1 MTMPIF
7 EYKATSPEGKVFE
20 GQREEIDH
28 PSMINW
34 LQASGYI
41 PIYAKETKS
50 SSGQSL
56 KKAFAL
62 SKKSINSNQLL
73 AFTEQLATLVKAKLP
88 VDHALRIFRD
98 LSEHENVRNMSASLL
113 EDVEAGSDL
122 SAALEKQKNIFS
134 PYYINMVRA
143 SEAGGNLEVGL
154 TRMHE
159 YLESAKVMRD
169 KLISSLIYP
178 IILMVVALA
187 SILVIMTF
195 VVPKITELFEGS
207 EELLPTAT
215 KMVISVSNFVSNYW
229 WLMLAIIIGLGF
241 LLRYLFTSP
250 SYRKFWDARL
260 LKLPVFGDLLVKHET
275 AKFTSSLGSL
285 LSNGVPVLSALPIAK
300 ANLTN
305 SLFLDNISRAME
317 QFKEG
322 KSLFHTLSMAKL
334 FPSLALQMIK
344 VGEETGELDNML
356 KRVSEIYEKE
366 TANAMQRLVNLFEPV
381 IIILLGIVIG
391 GIIVSILLGM
401 VSINDLAS

>member
-1 MTMPIF
+1 
-7 EYKATSPEGKVFE
+7 
-20 GQREEIDH
+20 REEIDH
-28 PSMINW
+28 SAMINW
-34 LQASGYI
+34 LQSSGYI
-41 PIYAKETKS
+41 PIYAKEAKS
-50 SSGQSL
+50 YSNQSL
-56 KKAFAL
+56 KKVFAV

-98 LSEHENVRNMSASLL
+98 LSEHENVRKMSASLL

-122 SAALEKQKNIFS
+122 SSALEKQKTIFS

-143 SEAGGNLEVGL
+143 SEASGNLEIGL

-159 YLESAKVMRD
+159 YLESAKTMRD

-178 IILMVVALA
+178 IILMVVAMA
-187 SILVIMTF
+187 SIIVIMTF

-207 EELLPTAT
+207 EELLPVAT
-215 KMVISVSNFVSNYW
+215 KMVISVSNFISSYW
-229 WLMLAIIIGLGF
+229 WLLLVIFIFLGF
-241 LLRYLFTSP
+241 LIRYVFTSP
-250 SYRKFWDARL
+250 SYRKFWDAKL
-260 LKLPVFGDLLVKHET
+260 VKLPVFGDLLVKHET

-366 TANAMQRLVNLFEPV
+366 TSNAMQRLVNLFEPA
-381 IIILLGIVIG
+381 IIILLGVVIG
-391 GIIVSILLGM
+391 GIIVSILVGM

>member
-1 MTMPIF
+1 MF
-7 EYKATSPEGKVFE
+7 EYKATSPEGKVLE
-20 GQREEIDH
+20 GQREE
-28 PSMINW
+28 SNQLAVINW

-41 PIYAKETKS
+41 PIYAKEAS
-50 SSGQSL
+50 SSTSRSFKTAFSI
-56 KKAFAL
+56 KKNAIT
-62 SKKSINSNQLL
+62 SSQLL

-98 LSEHENVRNMSASLL
+98 LSDHENVRTMSATLL
-113 EDVEAGSDL
+113 EDVEAGNDL
-122 SAALEKQKNIFS
+122 SSALEKQKTVFS

-143 SEAGGNLEVGL
+143 SEASGNLEIGL
-154 TRMHE
+154 SRMHE

-169 KLISSLIYP
+169 KLISSLVYP
-178 IILMVVALA
+178 MILVVVAIASLA
-187 SILVIMTF
+187 VIMTF
-195 VVPKITELFEGS
+195 VVPKITELFAGS
-207 EELLPTAT
+207 EELLPVAT
-215 KMVISVSNFVSNYW
+215 KMVIAASSFFTAYW
-229 WLMLAIIIGLGF
+229 WAILIFLIGFVF
-241 LLRYLFTSP
+241 LIKYLLKSP
-250 SYRKFWDARL
+250 KYRKFWDSRF

-305 SLFLDNISRAME
+305 SLFLDNISKAME

-322 KSLFHTLSMAKL
+322 KSLFQTLSTAKL

-344 VGEETGELDNML
+344 VGEETGELDGML
-356 KRVSEIYEKE
+356 TRVSEIYEKE
-366 TANAMQRLVNLFEPV
+366 TSNAMQRLVNLFEPAI
-381 IIILLGIVIG
+381 IIILGIAIG

>member
-1 MTMPIF
+1 MY
-7 EYKATSPEGKVFE
+7 EYKATTLEGKVFE
-20 GQREEIDH
+20 GQREESDH
-28 PSMINW
+28 NAMINW
-34 LQASGYI
+34 LQSSGYI
-41 PIYAKETKS
+41 PIYAKESTS
-50 SSGQSL
+50 SPTRSI
-56 KKAFAL
+56 KKYFEA

-98 LSEHENVRNMSASLL
+98 LSEHENVRDMSASLL

-122 SAALEKQKNIFS
+122 SSALENQKNVFS

-143 SEAGGNLEVGL
+143 SEASGNLEIGL

-178 IILMVVALA
+178 LILVVVALA

-207 EELLPTAT
+207 EELLPVAT
-215 KMVISVSNFVSNYW
+215 KVVISASNFVSNYW
-229 WLMLAIIIGLGF
+229 WLLIITTVLLTLF
-241 LLRYLFTSP
+241 LRYLFVSP
-250 SYRKFWDARL
+250 KYRKFWDS
-260 LKLPVFGDLLVKHET
+260 KFIKIPVFGDLLVKHET

-305 SLFLDNISRAME
+305 SLFLENISRAME

-322 KSLFHTLSMAKL
+322 KSLFHTLSLAKL

-366 TANAMQRLVNLFEPV
+366 TSNAMQRMVNLFEPV

>member
-1 MTMPIF
+1 MIMPIF
-7 EYKATSPEGKVFE
+7 EYKATTPDGKVFE
-20 GQREEIDH
+20 GQREEADH
-28 PSMINW
+28 PAMISW
-34 LQASGYI
+34 MQSSGYI
-41 PIYAKETKS
+41 PIYAKEAKS
-50 SSGQSL
+50 SSSQSF
-56 KKAFAL
+56 KKAFTL

-88 VDHALRIFRD
+88 VDYALRIFRD
-98 LSEHENVRNMSASLL
+98 LSEHENVRKMSASLL
-113 EDVEAGSDL
+113 EDVEAGKDL
-122 SAALEKQKNIFS
+122 SSALEKQKTIFS

-143 SEAGGNLEVGL
+143 SEASGNLEIGL

-159 YLESAKVMRD
+159 YLESAKTMRD

-178 IILMVVALA
+178 LILIVVAVI

-207 EELLPTAT
+207 EELLPVAT
-215 KMVISVSNFVSNYW
+215 KVVISVSNFVSNYW
-229 WLMLAIIIGLGF
+229 WLMLVGLVLLGF

-250 SYRKFWDARL
+250 NYRKFWDAKFV
-260 LKLPVFGDLLVKHET
+260 KLPVFGDLLVKHET

-300 ANLTN
+300 ANLSN
-305 SLFLDNISRAME
+305 SLFLENISRAME

-322 KSLFHTLSMAKL
+322 KSLFHTLSAAKL

-366 TANAMQRLVNLFEPV
+366 TSNAMQRLVNLFEPA
-381 IIILLGIVIG
+381 IIILLGVVIG

>member
-1 MTMPIF
+1 MF
-7 EYKATSPEGKVFE
+7 EYKATTPEGKVFE
-20 GQREEIDH
+20 GLREESDQ
-28 PSMINW
+28 SAVINW

-41 PIYAKETKS
+41 PIYAKEAS
-50 SSGQSL
+50 SSTGKTFKNAFTL
-56 KKAFAL
+56 KRNAITA
-62 SKKSINSNQLL
+62 NQLL

-98 LSEHENVRNMSASLL
+98 LSEHENVRTMSATLL
-113 EDVEAGSDL
+113 EDVEAGNDL
-122 SAALEKQKNIFS
+122 SSALEKQKTVFS

-143 SEAGGNLEVGL
+143 SEASGNLEIGL

-159 YLESAKVMRD
+159 YLETAKTMRD

-178 IILMVVALA
+178 MILVAVAIA
-187 SILVIMTF
+187 SLVVIMTF
-195 VVPKITELFEGS
+195 VVPKITELFAGS
-207 EELLPTAT
+207 EELLPLAT
-215 KMVISVSNFVSNYW
+215 KMVIAASNFFTAYW
-229 WLMLAIIIGLGF
+229 WAILVFLIGFVF
-241 LLRYLFTSP
+241 LVRYLLSSP
-250 SYRKFWDARL
+250 KYRKFWDKRF

-305 SLFLDNISRAME
+305 SLFLDNISKAMD

-322 KSLFHTLSMAKL
+322 KSLFQTLSMAKL

-356 KRVSEIYEKE
+356 TRVSEIYEKE
-366 TANAMQRLVNLFEPV
+366 TSNAMQRLVNLFEPA
-381 IIILLGIVIG
+381 IIILLGIAIG

>member
-1 MTMPIF
+1 MPIF
-7 EYKATSPEGKVFE
+7 EYKATTPDGKVFE
-20 GQREEIDH
+20 GQREEADH
-28 PSMINW
+28 PAMINW
-34 LQASGYI
+34 LQSSGYI
-41 PIYAKETKS
+41 PIYAKEARS
-50 SSGQSL
+50 SSSKSI
-56 KKAFAL
+56 KKALTL

-98 LSEHENVRNMSASLL
+98 LSEHENVRKMSASLL
-113 EDVEAGSDL
+113 EDVEAGKDL
-122 SAALEKQKNIFS
+122 SSALEKQKTIFS

-143 SEAGGNLEVGL
+143 SEASGNLEVGL

-159 YLESAKVMRD
+159 YLESAKTMRD

-178 IILMVVALA
+178 LILIIVAA
-187 SILVIMTF
+187 ISILVIMTF

-207 EELLPTAT
+207 EELLPVAT
-215 KMVISVSNFVSNYW
+215 KLVISVSNFVSNYW
-229 WLMLAIIIGLGF
+229 WLLLIGLVFFGF

-250 SYRKFWDARL
+250 SYRKFWDAKFV
-260 LKLPVFGDLLVKHET
+260 KLPVFGDLLVKHET

-300 ANLTN
+300 ANLSN
-305 SLFLDNISRAME
+305 SLFLENISRAME

-322 KSLFHTLSMAKL
+322 KSLFHTLSTAKL

-356 KRVSEIYEKE
+356 KRVAEIYEKE
-366 TANAMQRLVNLFEPV
+366 TSNALQRMVNLFEPA

>member
-1 MTMPIF
+1 MPVF
-7 EYKATSPEGKVFE
+7 EYKATTPEGKIFE
-20 GQREEIDH
+20 GQREETDH
-28 PSMINW
+28 SAMINW
-34 LQASGYI
+34 LQSSGYI
-41 PIYAKETKS
+41 PIYAKESKS
-50 SSGQSL
+50 SSAKSL
-56 KKAFAL
+56 KKFFTV

-98 LSEHENVRNMSASLL
+98 LSEHENVQEMSASLL

-122 SAALEKQKNIFS
+122 SSALEKQKAVFS

-143 SEAGGNLEVGL
+143 SEASGNLEIGL

-178 IILMVVALA
+178 LILVVVAFA

-207 EELLPTAT
+207 EELLPAST
-215 KMVISVSNFVSNYW
+215 KIVISVSNFVSSYW
-229 WLMLAIIIGLGF
+229 WL
-241 LLRYLFTSP
+241 LLVFAVVLVLFIRYLFSSP
-250 SYRKFWDARL
+250 KYRKFWDA
-260 LKLPVFGDLLVKHET
+260 KFVKFPVFGDLLVKHET

-305 SLFLDNISRAME
+305 SLFLENISKAME

-366 TANAMQRLVNLFEPV
+366 TSNAMQRLVNLFEPV
-381 IIILLGIVIG
+381 IIIMLGIVIG

-401 VSINDLAS
+401 VSINDLAT

>member
-1 MTMPIF
+1 MF
-7 EYKATSPEGKVFE
+7 EYKATTPEGKVFE
-20 GQREEIDH
+20 GQREEADH
-28 PSMINW
+28 SAMINW
-34 LQASGYI
+34 LQSSGYI

-50 SSGQSL
+50 SSKQSL
-56 KKAFAL
+56 KNAFSL

-113 EDVEAGSDL
+113 EDVEAGNDL
-122 SAALEKQKNIFS
+122 SSALEKQKSIFS

-143 SEAGGNLEVGL
+143 SEASGNLEIGL

-159 YLESAKVMRD
+159 YLESAKTMRD

-178 IILMVVALA
+178 MILIVVAMA

-207 EELLPTAT
+207 EELLPVAT
-215 KMVISVSNFVSNYW
+215 KMVISVSNFVSSYW
-229 WLMLAIIIGLGF
+229 WLLLVVLILAGF
-241 LLRYLFTSP
+241 LIRYLFTSP
-250 SYRKFWDARL
+250 SYRKFWDAKLVRL
-260 LKLPVFGDLLVKHET
+260 PIFGDLLVKHET

-322 KSLFHTLSMAKL
+322 KSLFHTLCMAKL

-366 TANAMQRLVNLFEPV
+366 TANAMQRLVNLFEPAI
-381 IIILLGIVIG
+381 IIILGVVIG

>member
-1 MTMPIF
+1 MPMF
-7 EYKATSPEGKVFE
+7 EYKATTPEGKIFE
-20 GQREEIDH
+20 GQREETDH
-28 PSMINW
+28 SAMINW

-41 PIYAKETKS
+41 PIYAKEAKS
-50 SSGQSL
+50 PSSQSL
-56 KKAFAL
+56 KNIFTL
-62 SKKSINSNQLL
+62 SKKTINSNQLL
-73 AFTEQLATLVKAKLP
+73 SFTEQLATLVKAKLP

-98 LSEHENVRNMSASLL
+98 LSEHENVQNMSASLL

-122 SAALEKQKNIFS
+122 SSALEKQKNIFS

-143 SEAGGNLEVGL
+143 SEASGNLEIGL
-154 TRMHE
+154 SRMHE
-159 YLESAKVMRD
+159 YLESAKTMRD

-178 IILMVVALA
+178 IILIVVAVA

-207 EELLPTAT
+207 EELLPVAT
-215 KMVISVSNFVSNYW
+215 KLVISFSNFISNYW
-229 WLMLAIIIGLGF
+229 WLLLVILISIGF
-241 LLRYLFTSP
+241 LIRYLFTSAK
-250 SYRKFWDARL
+250 YRKFWDAKF
-260 LKLPVFGDLLVKHET
+260 LKLPFFGDLLIKHET

-305 SLFLDNISRAME
+305 SLFLENISRAME

-366 TANAMQRLVNLFEPV
+366 TSNAMQRLVNLFEPA

>member
-1 MTMPIF
+1 MF
-7 EYKATSPEGKVFE
+7 EYKATTPEGKVLE
-20 GQREEIDH
+20 GQREETDH
-28 PSMINW
+28 SAMINW
-34 LQASGYI
+34 LQSSGYI
-41 PIYAKETKS
+41 PIYAKEAKS
-50 SSGQSL
+50 SSKQSL
-56 KKAFAL
+56 KNAFSL

-98 LSEHENVRNMSASLL
+98 LSEHENVRDMSASLL
-113 EDVEAGSDL
+113 EDVEAGNDL
-122 SAALEKQKNIFS
+122 SSALEKQKPIFS

-143 SEAGGNLEVGL
+143 SEASGNLEIGL

-159 YLESAKVMRD
+159 YLESAKTMRD

-178 IILMVVALA
+178 MILIVVALA

-207 EELLPTAT
+207 EELLPVAT
-215 KMVISVSNFVSNYW
+215 KMVISVSNFVSGYW
-229 WLMLAIIIGLGF
+229 WLLLVILILSGF
-241 LLRYLFTSP
+241 LIRYLFTSP
-250 SYRKFWDARL
+250 IYRKFWDAKLVR
-260 LKLPVFGDLLVKHET
+260 LPVFGDLLVKHET

-366 TANAMQRLVNLFEPV
+366 TSNAMQRLVNLFEPA
-381 IIILLGIVIG
+381 IIILLGVVIG

>member
-1 MTMPIF
+1 MPMF
-7 EYKATSPEGKVFE
+7 EYKATTPEGKVLE
-20 GQREEIDH
+20 GQREELDH
-28 PSMINW
+28 PAMINW
-34 LQASGYI
+34 LQSSGYI
-41 PIYAKETKS
+41 PIYAQEAKS
-50 SSGQSL
+50 SSSHSL
-56 KKAFAL
+56 KNAFSL
-62 SKKSINSNQLL
+62 TKKSINSNQLL

-98 LSEHENVRNMSASLL
+98 LSEHENVRDMSASLL
-113 EDVEAGSDL
+113 EDVEAGNDL
-122 SAALEKQKNIFS
+122 SSALEKQKTIFS

-143 SEAGGNLEVGL
+143 SEASGNLEIGL

-159 YLESAKVMRD
+159 YLESAKTMRD

-178 IILMVVALA
+178 MILIVVAMA

-207 EELLPTAT
+207 EELLPVAT
-215 KMVISVSNFVSNYW
+215 KMVISVSNFVSSYW
-229 WLMLAIIIGLGF
+229 WLLLVVLILSGF
-241 LLRYLFTSP
+241 LIRYLFTSP
-250 SYRKFWDARL
+250 SYRKFWDAKFVR
-260 LKLPVFGDLLVKHET
+260 LPVFGDLLVKHET

-305 SLFLDNISRAME
+305 SLFLDNISKAME

-366 TANAMQRLVNLFEPV
+366 TANAMQRMVNLFEPA
-381 IIILLGIVIG
+381 IIILLGVVIG

>member
-1 MTMPIF
+1 MF
-7 EYKATSPEGKVFE
+7 EYKATTPEGKVFE
-20 GQREEIDH
+20 GQREEADH
-28 PSMINW
+28 PAMINW
-34 LQASGYI
+34 LQSSGYI

-50 SSGQSL
+50 PSKQSL
-56 KKAFAL
+56 KNAFSL

-113 EDVEAGSDL
+113 EDVEAGNDL
-122 SAALEKQKNIFS
+122 SSALEKQKSIFS

-143 SEAGGNLEVGL
+143 SEAGGNLEIGL

-159 YLESAKVMRD
+159 YLESAKTMRD

-178 IILMVVALA
+178 MILIVVAMA

-207 EELLPTAT
+207 EELLPLST
-215 KMVISVSNFVSNYW
+215 KMVISVSKFVSSYW
-229 WLMLAIIIGLGF
+229 WLLLVVLILAGF
-241 LLRYLFTSP
+241 LIRYLFTSP
-250 SYRKFWDARL
+250 RYRKFWDAKL
-260 LKLPVFGDLLVKHET
+260 VKLPVFGDLLVKHET

-366 TANAMQRLVNLFEPV
+366 TSNAMQRLVNLFEPA
-381 IIILLGIVIG
+381 IIILLGVVIG

>member
-1 MTMPIF
+1 MY
-7 EYKATSPEGKVFE
+7 EYKATTPEGKVFE
-20 GQREEIDH
+20 GQREEKDH
-28 PSMINW
+28 SAMINW
-34 LQASGYI
+34 LQSSGYI
-41 PIYAKETKS
+41 PIYAKEAKS
-50 SSGQSL
+50 SSNQSL
-56 KKAFAL
+56 KKVFSV

-98 LSEHENVRNMSASLL
+98 LSEHENVRKMSASLL

-122 SAALEKQKNIFS
+122 SSALEKQKTIFS

-143 SEAGGNLEVGL
+143 SEASGNLEIGL

-159 YLESAKVMRD
+159 YLESAKTMRD

-178 IILMVVALA
+178 IILMVVAMT
-187 SILVIMTF
+187 SIIVIMTF

-207 EELLPTAT
+207 EELLPVAT
-215 KMVISVSNFVSNYW
+215 KMVISVSNFISSYW
-229 WLMLAIIIGLGF
+229 WLLLVIFIFLGF
-241 LLRYLFTSP
+241 LIRYVFTSP
-250 SYRKFWDARL
+250 SYRKFWDAKL
-260 LKLPVFGDLLVKHET
+260 VKLPVFGDLLVKHET

-366 TANAMQRLVNLFEPV
+366 TSNAMQRLVNLFEPA
-381 IIILLGIVIG
+381 IIILLGVVIG
-391 GIIVSILLGM
+391 GIIVSILVGM

>member
-1 MTMPIF
+1 MPMF
-7 EYKATSPEGKVFE
+7 EYKATTPEGKVYE
-20 GQREEIDH
+20 GQREESDH
-28 PSMINW
+28 SAMINW

-41 PIYAKETKS
+41 PIYAKEAKS
-50 SSGQSL
+50 SSAKTL
-56 KKAFAL
+56 KNSFAL
-62 SKKSINSNQLL
+62 SKKSINANQLL

-98 LSEHENVRNMSASLL
+98 LSEHENVRAMSAALL
-113 EDVEAGSDL
+113 EDVEAGNDL
-122 SAALEKQKNIFS
+122 SSALEKQKNIFS

-143 SEAGGNLEVGL
+143 SEASGNLEIGL
-154 TRMHE
+154 SRMHE
-159 YLESAKVMRD
+159 YLESSKVMRD

-207 EELLPTAT
+207 EELLPVAT
-215 KMVISVSNFVSNYW
+215 KMVINVSSFISNYW
-229 WLMLAIIIGLGF
+229 WLLLITIIGLVF
-241 LLRYLFTSP
+241 LVRYLLTSP
-250 SYRKFWDARL
+250 AYRKFWDGKFV
-260 LKLPVFGDLLVKHET
+260 KLPVFGDLLIKHET

-285 LSNGVPVLSALPIAK
+285 LTNGVPVLSALPIAK

-305 SLFLDNISRAME
+305 SLFLENISRAME

-322 KSLFHTLSMAKL
+322 KSLFHTLSTAKL
-334 FPSLALQMIK
+334 FPPLALQMIK
-344 VGEETGELDNML
+344 VGEETGELDHML

-366 TANAMQRLVNLFEPV
+366 TSNAMTRLVNLFEPA
-381 IIILLGIVIG
+381 IIILLGIMIG

>member
-1 MTMPIF
+1 MPMY
-7 EYKATSPEGKVFE
+7 EYKATTPEGKVFE

-28 PSMINW
+28 SAMINW
-34 LQASGYI
+34 LQSSGYI
-41 PIYAKETKS
+41 PIYAKEAKS
-50 SSGQSL
+50 YSNQSL
-56 KKAFAL
+56 KKVFAV

-98 LSEHENVRNMSASLL
+98 LSEHENVRKMSASLL

-122 SAALEKQKNIFS
+122 SSALEKQKTIFS

-143 SEAGGNLEVGL
+143 SEASGNLEIGL

-159 YLESAKVMRD
+159 YLESAKTMRD

-178 IILMVVALA
+178 IILMVVAMA
-187 SILVIMTF
+187 SIIVIMTF

-207 EELLPTAT
+207 EELLPVAT
-215 KMVISVSNFVSNYW
+215 KMVISVSNFISSYW
-229 WLMLAIIIGLGF
+229 WLLLVIFIFLGF
-241 LLRYLFTSP
+241 LIRYVFTSP
-250 SYRKFWDARL
+250 SYRKFWDAKL
-260 LKLPVFGDLLVKHET
+260 VKLPVFGDLLVKHET

-366 TANAMQRLVNLFEPV
+366 TSNAMQRLVNLFEPA
-381 IIILLGIVIG
+381 IIILLGVVIG
-391 GIIVSILLGM
+391 GIIVSILVGM

>member
-1 MTMPIF
+1 MF
-7 EYKATSPEGKVFE
+7 EYKATTPEGKVFE
-20 GQREEIDH
+20 GLREESDQ
-28 PSMINW
+28 SAVINW

-41 PIYAKETKS
+41 PIYAKEAS
-50 SSGQSL
+50 SSTGKTFKNAFTL
-56 KKAFAL
+56 KRNAITA
-62 SKKSINSNQLL
+62 NQLL

-98 LSEHENVRNMSASLL
+98 LSEHENVRTMSATLL
-113 EDVEAGSDL
+113 EDVEAGNDL
-122 SAALEKQKNIFS
+122 SSALEKQKTVFS

-143 SEAGGNLEVGL
+143 SEASGNLEIGL

-159 YLESAKVMRD
+159 YLESAKTMRD

-178 IILMVVALA
+178 MILVVVAIA
-187 SILVIMTF
+187 SLVVIMTF
-195 VVPKITELFEGS
+195 VVPKITELFAGS
-207 EELLPTAT
+207 EELLPVAT
-215 KMVISVSNFVSNYW
+215 KMVIAASNFFTAYW
-229 WLMLAIIIGLGF
+229 WAILVLIIACAF
-241 LLRYLFTSP
+241 LIRYLFTSTK
-250 SYRKFWDARL
+250 YRKFWDTRL
-260 LKLPVFGDLLVKHET
+260 LKLPIFGDLLVKHET

-305 SLFLDNISRAME
+305 SLFLDNISKAMD

-322 KSLFHTLSMAKL
+322 KSLFQTLSMAKL

-356 KRVSEIYEKE
+356 TRVSEIYEKE
-366 TANAMQRLVNLFEPV
+366 TSNAMQRLVNLFEPA
-381 IIILLGIVIG
+381 IIILLGLAIG

>member
-1 MTMPIF
+1 
-7 EYKATSPEGKVFE
+7 
-20 GQREEIDH
+20 
-28 PSMINW
+28 
-34 LQASGYI
+34 
-41 PIYAKETKS
+41 
-50 SSGQSL
+50 
-56 KKAFAL
+56 
-62 SKKSINSNQLL
+62 
-73 AFTEQLATLVKAKLP
+73 
-88 VDHALRIFRD
+88 
-98 LSEHENVRNMSASLL
+98 L
-113 EDVEAGSDL
+113 EDVEAGNDL
-122 SAALEKQKNIFS
+122 SSALEKQKSIFS

-143 SEAGGNLEVGL
+143 SEASGNLEIGL

-159 YLESAKVMRD
+159 YLESAKTMRD

-178 IILMVVALA
+178 MILIVVAMA

-207 EELLPTAT
+207 EELLPVAT
-215 KMVISVSNFVSNYW
+215 KMVISVSNFVSSYW
-229 WLMLAIIIGLGF
+229 WLLLVVLILAGF
-241 LLRYLFTSP
+241 LIRYLFTSP
-250 SYRKFWDARL
+250 SYRKFWDAKLVRL
-260 LKLPVFGDLLVKHET
+260 PIFGDLLVKHET

-322 KSLFHTLSMAKL
+322 KSLFHTLCMAKL

-366 TANAMQRLVNLFEPV
+366 TANAMQRLVNLFEPAI
-381 IIILLGIVIG
+381 IIILGVVIG

>member
-1 MTMPIF
+1 MPMF
-7 EYKATSPEGKVFE
+7 EYKATTPEGKIFE
-20 GQREEIDH
+20 GQREETDH
-28 PSMINW
+28 SAMINW

-41 PIYAKETKS
+41 PIYAKEANSPS
-50 SSGQSL
+50 SQSL
-56 KKAFAL
+56 KNIFTL
-62 SKKSINSNQLL
+62 SKKTINSNQLL
-73 AFTEQLATLVKAKLP
+73 SFTEQLATLVKAKLP

-122 SAALEKQKNIFS
+122 SSALEKQKNIFS

-143 SEAGGNLEVGL
+143 SEASGNLEIGL
-154 TRMHE
+154 SRMHE
-159 YLESAKVMRD
+159 YLESAKTMRD

-178 IILMVVALA
+178 IILIVVAVA

-207 EELLPTAT
+207 EELLPVAT
-215 KMVISVSNFVSNYW
+215 KLVISFSNFISNYW
-229 WLMLAIIIGLGF
+229 WLLLVILISIGF
-241 LLRYLFTSP
+241 LIRYLFTSAK
-250 SYRKFWDARL
+250 YRKFWDAKF
-260 LKLPVFGDLLVKHET
+260 LKLPFFGDLLIKHET

-305 SLFLDNISRAME
+305 SLFLENISRAME

-366 TANAMQRLVNLFEPV
+366 TSNAMQRLVNLFEPA

>member
-1 MTMPIF
+1 MPVF
-7 EYKATSPEGKVFE
+7 EYKATTPEGKVFE
-20 GQREEIDH
+20 GQREETDH
-28 PSMINW
+28 SAMINW
-34 LQASGYI
+34 LQSSGYI
-41 PIYAKETKS
+41 PIYAKESKS
-50 SSGQSL
+50 SSAKSL
-56 KKAFAL
+56 KKFFTV

-98 LSEHENVRNMSASLL
+98 LSEHENVREMSASLL

-122 SAALEKQKNIFS
+122 SSALEKQKAVFS

-143 SEAGGNLEVGL
+143 SEASGNLEIGL

-178 IILMVVALA
+178 LILVVVAFA

-207 EELLPTAT
+207 EELLPAST
-215 KMVISVSNFVSNYW
+215 KIVISVSNFVSSYW
-229 WLMLAIIIGLGF
+229 WL
-241 LLRYLFTSP
+241 LLVFAVVLVLFIRYLFSSP
-250 SYRKFWDARL
+250 KYRKFWDA
-260 LKLPVFGDLLVKHET
+260 KFVKFPVFGDLLVKHET

-305 SLFLDNISRAME
+305 SLFLENISKAME

-366 TANAMQRLVNLFEPV
+366 TSNAMQRLVNLFEPV
-381 IIILLGIVIG
+381 IIIMLGIVIG

-401 VSINDLAS
+401 VSINDLAT

>member
-1 MTMPIF
+1 MPMF
-7 EYKATSPEGKVFE
+7 EYKATTPEGKIFE
-20 GQREEIDH
+20 GHREEIDH
-28 PSMINW
+28 TAMIDW

-41 PIYAKETKS
+41 PIYAKESTS
-50 SSGQSL
+50 SSRRSIKNVL
-56 KKAFAL
+56 AI
-62 SKKSINSNQLL
+62 SKNTVNANQLL

-113 EDVEAGSDL
+113 EDVESGNDL
-122 SAALEKQKNIFS
+122 SSALEKQKAIFS

-143 SEAGGNLEVGL
+143 SEASGNLEIGL
-154 TRMHE
+154 SRMHD
-159 YLESAKVMRD
+159 YLENAKTMRD

-178 IILMVVALA
+178 VILMVVAIA

-195 VVPKITELFEGS
+195 VVPKITELFAGS
-207 EELLPTAT
+207 EELLPAAT
-215 KMVISVSNFVSNYW
+215 KLIISISGLISNYW
-229 WLMLAIIIGLGF
+229 WLLFMVLIIFGF
-241 LLRYLFTSP
+241 LVRYLFTSDK
-250 SYRKFWDARL
+250 YRKFWDAKF
-260 LKLPVFGDLLVKHET
+260 LKLPVFGDLLIKHET

-285 LSNGVPVLSALPIAK
+285 LANGVPVLSALPIAK

-305 SLFLDNISRAME
+305 SLFLESINRAME

-344 VGEETGELDNML
+344 VGEETGELDSML

-366 TANAMQRLVNLFEPV
+366 TSNAMQRLVNLFEPA
-381 IIILLGIVIG
+381 IIIILGIVIG

>member
-1 MTMPIF
+1 MPMY
-7 EYKATSPEGKVFE
+7 EYKATTPEGKVFE

-28 PSMINW
+28 SAMINW
-34 LQASGYI
+34 LQSSGYI
-41 PIYAKETKS
+41 PIYAKEAKS
-50 SSGQSL
+50 SSNQSL
-56 KKAFAL
+56 KKVFAV

-98 LSEHENVRNMSASLL
+98 LSEHENVRSMSASLL
-113 EDVEAGSDL
+113 EDVEAGNDL
-122 SAALEKQKNIFS
+122 SSALEKRKSIFS

-143 SEAGGNLEVGL
+143 SEASGNLEIGL

-159 YLESAKVMRD
+159 YLESAKTMRD

-178 IILMVVALA
+178 IILMVVAMA
-187 SILVIMTF
+187 SIIVIMTF

-207 EELLPTAT
+207 EELLPVAT
-215 KMVISVSNFVSNYW
+215 KMVISVSNFITSYW
-229 WLMLAIIIGLGF
+229 WLLLVIFILSGF
-241 LLRYLFTSP
+241 LIRYVFTSS
-250 SYRKFWDARL
+250 SYRKFWDAKFV
-260 LKLPVFGDLLVKHET
+260 KLPVFGDLLVKHET

-366 TANAMQRLVNLFEPV
+366 TSNAMQRLVNLFEPA
-381 IIILLGIVIG
+381 IIILLGVIIG

>member
-1 MTMPIF
+1 MPMF
-7 EYKATSPEGKVFE
+7 EYKATTPEGKVFE
-20 GQREEIDH
+20 GRREETDH
-28 PSMINW
+28 SAMINW
-34 LQASGYI
+34 LQSSGYI
-41 PIYAKETKS
+41 PIYAKEAKS
-50 SSGQSL
+50 SSSQSL
-56 KKAFAL
+56 KKVFAL

-73 AFTEQLATLVKAKLP
+73 AFTEQLAILVNAKLP
-88 VDHALRIFRD
+88 VDYALRIFRD

-113 EDVEAGSDL
+113 EDVEAGNDL
-122 SAALEKQKNIFS
+122 SSALDKQKTIFS

-143 SEAGGNLEVGL
+143 SEASGNLEIGL

-159 YLESAKVMRD
+159 YLESAKTMRD

-178 IILMVVALA
+178 MILVVVAIA
-187 SILVIMTF
+187 SIIVIMTF

-207 EELLPTAT
+207 EEFLPVST
-215 KMVISVSNFVSNYW
+215 KVVISASNFVSSYW
-229 WLMLAIIIGLGF
+229 WLLLIIFIFLGF
-241 LLRYLFTSP
+241 LIRYLLTSP
-250 SYRKFWDARL
+250 NYRKFWDARI

-305 SLFLDNISRAME
+305 SLFLDNISRVME

-366 TANAMQRLVNLFEPV
+366 TSNAMQRLVNLFEPV
-381 IIILLGIVIG
+381 IIILLGVVIG